1 MTSKVLF
8 VALVLPAL
16 VAVESV
22 SPVQKVIELLGECKA
37 KVKKDLAAEAT
48 VMEEYTTFCDD
59 ELKEKGYAIETAGRE
74 IGDLMATIEDSK
86 ATITEKTDEIATLGT
101 LIAAKEKE
109 LADATAV
116 RKGENGEFVAAE
128 KELVK
133 SIDECSRAVVALEKG
148 MAFLQG
154 GRKREAKEQLKAVK
168 MAMTDILAAIAIDTD
183 STRKLKSFIQTA
195 NTDSDEDDLTLK
207 QPQAKQVAYESKS
220 GGIIEAVKE
229 MQAKAEGE
237 LSELR
242 KGEMASAHEF
252 KMLEQSLT
260 GEISHNQDKASSAT
274 KAKAAAEETLATS
287 EGDLVATKKTKA
299 ADEEYSANLKTECE
313 TAASEWASRQASAK
327 AEMGAIDKASEILS
341 SGVTALV
348 QTGAHKKSLDDDSD
362 DEEDDPQSALR
373 QKLITKIQRL
383 GRKFHSF
390 GLMQLASVA
399 SSDPFV
405 KIRGLIEDMIAKLL
419 KEAQEEAT
427 QKAFCDKE
435 MGASKKS
442 QAEKTA
448 TIDKLQARIDGN
460 SATIAE
466 LEEAVKTLESEV
478 ADIDKAQ
485 SEATAIRTKEKEDNT
500 AAIKDFRDS
509 ANAVVAAMGVLKSFY
524 EGALIQTHMTTRLA
538 SKRPEFGGAKSDT
551 GSSIISVL
559 EVAESDFT
567 QLLAETETAE
577 DAAADS
583 YEKLTKENKVSKAT
597 KEADAKAKAS
607 EIKSLEVSLEHHKED
622 HASTSK
628 ELDAVLSYLDK
639 LKPQCEEKVMSY
651 AEKKAA
657 REAEIAGLKEALE
670 ILTGSALIQSPSRF
684 LQFRRRW

>member
-195 NTDSDEDDLTLK
+195 NTDSDENDLTLK

-399 SSDPFV
+399 SSPYEWPWHS
-405 KIRGLIEDMIAKLL
+405 R
-419 KEAQEEAT
+419 QR
-427 QKAFCDKE
+427 
-435 MGASKKS
+435 S
-442 QAEKTA
+442 QHHQLHPPGWPSLTP
-448 TIDKLQARIDGN
+448 N
-460 SATIAE
+460 S
-466 LEEAVKTLESEV
+466 
-478 ADIDKAQ
+478 
-485 SEATAIRTKEKEDNT
+485 
-500 AAIKDFRDS
+500 
-509 ANAVVAAMGVLKSFY
+509 
-524 EGALIQTHMTTRLA
+524 
-538 SKRPEFGGAKSDT
+538 
-551 GSSIISVL
+551 
-559 EVAESDFT
+559 
-567 QLLAETETAE
+567 
-577 DAAADS
+577 
-583 YEKLTKENKVSKAT
+583 
-597 KEADAKAKAS
+597 
-607 EIKSLEVSLEHHKED
+607 
-622 HASTSK
+622 
-628 ELDAVLSYLDK
+628 
-639 LKPQCEEKVMSY
+639 
-651 AEKKAA
+651 
-657 REAEIAGLKEALE
+657 
-670 ILTGSALIQSPSRF
+670 
-684 LQFRRRW
+684 